1 MTFQQ
6 QNSFP
11 AAEAQFERAKPLLEA
26 SLGANDSEYGL
37 FLRDLG
43 QVYAAQNKLTQAE
56 DAYGRS
62 LSILEEKL
70 GAQDPTVVETRKSYE
85 QILRARRTP

>member
-1 MTFQQ
+1 
-6 QNSFP
+6 
-11 AAEAQFERAKPLLEA
+11 LLEA
-26 SLGANDSEYGL
+26 ALGTDDSDYGL

-62 LSILEEKL
+62 LSILEKKL
-70 GAQDPTVVETRKSYE
+70 GAQDPTVLETRKSYE
-85 QILRARRTP
+85 QVLRARRTP